1 MKKTVKRYYKSGL
14 EDRFDED
21 AGIRE
26 DELGKVYRALEME
39 ELQKPEIER
48 RAEHQGTRIEE
59 IRTKIRESMPGME
72 KETDEPLKLAGSK
85 VIGNLFD
92 RIDFLRQR
100 IDEMNG
106 AIETRKNLHEEII
119 AEIDADIEDKT
130 RSLSTLTDTD
140 DIRDFKLDISLLRAE
155 KRKENLKFWKDLL
168 ELRSE
173 LRKLKEEYETEGKI
187 AELFKDAN
195 I

>member
-21 AGIRE
+21 AGVRE
-26 DELGKVYRALEME
+26 DELGKVYGALEME

-72 KETDEPLKLAGSK
+72 KEADEPLKLAGSR

-100 IDEMNG
+100 IDEMNC

-119 AEIDADIEDKT
+119 AEIDADIEDKM

>member
-21 AGIRE
+21 AGVRE
-26 DELGKVYRALEME
+26 DELGKVYGALEME

-72 KETDEPLKLAGSK
+72 KEADEPLKLAGSR

-100 IDEMNG
+100 IDEMNC

>member
-26 DELGKVYRALEME
+26 DELGKVYGALEME

-72 KETDEPLKLAGSK
+72 KEADEPLKLAGSR

-100 IDEMNG
+100 IDEMNC

-119 AEIDADIEDKT
+119 AEIDADIEDKM

>member
-72 KETDEPLKLAGSK
+72 KEADEPLKLAGSR

-100 IDEMNG
+100 IDEMNC

-119 AEIDADIEDKT
+119 AEIDADIEDKM

>member
-26 DELGKVYRALEME
+26 DELGKVYGALEME

-72 KETDEPLKLAGSK
+72 KEADEPLKLAGSR

-100 IDEMNG
+100 IDEMNC